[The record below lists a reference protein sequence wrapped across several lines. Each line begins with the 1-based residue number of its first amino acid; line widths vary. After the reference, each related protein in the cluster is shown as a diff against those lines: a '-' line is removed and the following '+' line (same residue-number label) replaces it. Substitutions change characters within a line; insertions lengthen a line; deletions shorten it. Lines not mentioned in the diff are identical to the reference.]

1 MCHFVLSKKTPLG
14 HGISHWKGQPFL
26 RGPFLPQ
33 CLRFRPFAF
42 FKSVARYFSFFFFTN
57 VLACKYYI
65 DQNIKNKDT
74 RSQTLI
80 LFHGNSGI
88 DKNKILSK
96 ETWINVYVT
105 LWRIKWAKSVSQT
118 SLSFL
123 TIESSHDS

>member
-42 FKSVARYFSFFFFTN
+42 WKKRCKRFFFLFFT
-57 VLACKYYI
+57 CKYYYI

-74 RSQTLI
+74 RRSQTLI

>member
-26 RGPFLPQ
+26 WGPFLPQ

-42 FKSVARYFSFFFFTN
+42 LKNRCKRVFFLFFT
-57 VLACKYYI
+57 CKYYI
-65 DQNIKNKDT
+65 DQNIKNKKIPS

-80 LFHGNSGI
+80 FFHGNSGI
-88 DKNKILSK
+88 DKNKILSE